1 MVDERVSVVLSQKQ
15 IKVLVVDDSAFMR
28 KALTMM
34 LESDPCIKV
43 IGTARD
49 GEEGIEKVRSLKPDL
64 VTMDIE
70 MPRMDGLAAL
80 SEIMKTCPVPVM
92 MVSSLTTDGA
102 SATLDALEMG
112 AVDFIPKQLSF
123 VSLDI
128 VKIKEEL
135 VAKIKDI
142 ASRKN
147 VLMARARRANFAKL
161 SDIRSNPSS
170 TRVQRKKIDSSAP
183 IRPLRKR
190 HHIIGIVAIGSS
202 TGGPPAL
209 QSVIPRLPRNL
220 PVGIVIAQ
228 HMPATFTASLA
239 ERLNK
244 MSQLSVKEAA
254 DGDKV
259 EPGTVLL
266 APGGR
271 QMTIKRSTSGAR
283 IIIGDQPTTALYKP
297 CVDVMMNS
305 VVDAYGS
312 STMGVILTGM
322 GNNGVIGLTNLKD
335 KKGVVIA
342 QNEETCVVYGM
353 PRAAIEAGVAD
364 HIIPIES
371 VADEIMTYF

>member
-1 MVDERVSVVLSQKQ
+1 MADERVSVVVSQNQ

-28 KALTMM
+28 KALSMM
-34 LESDPCIKV
+34 LESDPGIKV

-49 GEEGIEKVRSLKPDL
+49 GEEGVEKVRTLKPDL

-80 SEIMKTCPVPVM
+80 REIMKTCPLPVM

-128 VKIKEEL
+128 VKIQDEL
-135 VAKIKDI
+135 LAKIKDI
-142 ASRKN
+142 ARRKN
-147 VLMARARRANFAKL
+147 VLMASARRANFARL
-161 SDIRSNPSS
+161 SDAGSKPSA
-170 TRVQRKKIDSSAP
+170 TRPSRRVVSSSVSLK
-183 IRPLRKR
+183 PLRKR
-190 HHIIGIVAIGSS
+190 NHRIGLVAIGSS

-209 QSVIPRLPRNL
+209 QNIIPRLPRNL

-228 HMPATFTASLA
+228 HMPATFTTSMA
-239 ERLNK
+239 ERLDK
-244 MSQLSVKEAA
+244 LSQLSVKEAA
-254 DGDKV
+254 DGDKI

-271 QMTIKRSTSGAR
+271 QMTIKRSSRGVCVH
-283 IIIGDQPTTALYKP
+283 IGDQPASALYKP

-305 VVDAYGS
+305 VVDAYGA

-322 GNNGVIGLTNLKD
+322 GNNGVVGLGRVKAKN
-335 KKGVVIA
+335 GVVIA
-342 QNEETCVVYGM
+342 QSEETCVVYGM

-364 HIIPIES
+364 HIVPIET